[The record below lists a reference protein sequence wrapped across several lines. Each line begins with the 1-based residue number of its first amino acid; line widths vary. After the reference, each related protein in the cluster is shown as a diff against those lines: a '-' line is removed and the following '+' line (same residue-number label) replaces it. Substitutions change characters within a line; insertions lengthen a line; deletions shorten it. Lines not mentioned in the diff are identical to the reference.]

1 MAANRILI
9 VEADQHSAHRLQKA
23 FESEGYEVLV
33 ANSGQEAWDVC
44 RQRLP
49 QAILLDINLP
59 DIDGYELLRRIRG
72 ALRTRHVHVTVVT
85 ERRERRDK
93 IASLEMGADDFI
105 LKPYDIEEVRL
116 RIRNTLKQAEV
127 GRLIDPVTGLPG
139 NRLIQEQL
147 RELLRRQD
155 AWALL
160 RVVIRH
166 LDEFA
171 VVHGFLAGEDVLRTT
186 TRILSEALDEW
197 GGTNDFLGHSGG
209 DEFIIITSAEAAA
222 GLTPDLAHHLEEV
235 GRTHYSLR
243 EREQGF
249 VTIRQSDGSQRKAP
263 LLSVNVHA
271 VTTADGPFRDI
282 MQLTSAL
289 G

>member
-1 MAANRILI
+1 MAASRILI
-9 VEADQHSAHRLQKA
+9 VEADQYSARRLQKA

-33 ANSGQEAWDVC
+33 AGSGKDAWEVC

-85 ERRERRDK
+85 ERSERRDK

-105 LKPYDIEEVRL
+105 RKPYDIEEVRL
-116 RIRNTLKQAEV
+116 RIRNTLQHAEA

-155 AWALL
+155 NWALL
-160 RVVIRH
+160 RVVMRH
-166 LDEFA
+166 LDDFA
-171 VVHGFLAGEDVLRTT
+171 DAHGFLAGEDVLRST
-186 TRILSEALDEW
+186 TRILSEALDER
-197 GGTNDFLGHSGG
+197 GSTNDFIGHSGG
-209 DEFIIITSAEAAA
+209 DEFIVITSAESAA
-222 GLTPDLAHHLEEV
+222 GLPPTLAHNLEEV

-263 LLSVNVHA
+263 LLSVTVQM
-271 VTTADGPFRDI
+271 VTAADGPFHDI